1 MNVRKGRTPFAPI
14 SFRQGTDER
23 GQIAST
29 IWVEESTRLSTKLTL
44 RSHCRTNVGGH
55 PVRVVD
61 PTLVLRGCCRC
72 AGATSTCTLCLGQYV
87 ATDMPCSHAKEGA
100 GWEVQQY
107 VSEVSLSEEEPVT
120 EESSEDCEATSDQ
133 TEAVEDEAEEAIDEL
148 YGPF

>member
-1 MNVRKGRTPFAPI
+1 VGGLVQDLHVGLP
-14 SFRQGTDER
+14 
-23 GQIAST
+23 
-29 IWVEESTRLSTKLTL
+29 TRLSTKLTL

-148 YGPF
+148 YGPVR